1 MNDHHLPQLGLAAT
15 YRLLHIPGGSF
26 WLGSHK
32 HEKDAD
38 ESEKPAHEIQLSDFY
53 LGEYQV
59 TQEYWQALMGDNP
72 SRFKGERRPVEK
84 VSWYDAAVF
93 CNRLSLEVGLKPCYL
108 VANKKELVQNNKI
121 FGQAENGTWELPN
134 KGSVILDPSTNGY
147 RLPSEAEWEYAA
159 RGGTYTHAAR
169 MTYAGSENLAQ
180 SGWYNENSQNETK
193 EVGLLLPN
201 ALGLYDLSGNVWEW
215 CGDWYSGYPKE
226 RKKDP
231 QGPAEGRGRVLR
243 GGSCFDRSRH
253 CRVAYRHDYEPDYR
267 YDYVGFRLARS
278 LQ

>member
-26 WLGSHK
+26 WLGSHAQ
-32 HEKDAD
+32 EEDAH
-38 ESEKPAHEIQLSDFY
+38 ESEQPAHEIKISDFY

-72 SRFKGERRPVEK
+72 AYFKGERRPVEN

-93 CNRLSLEVGLKPCYL
+93 CNRLSLQSGFRPCYYL
-108 VANKKELVQNNKI
+108 VEPGTGQYSKI
-121 FGQAENGTWELPN
+121 FGQSAKGNWDLPN
-134 KGSVILDPSTNGY
+134 KGDVVLDPSANGY

-159 RGGTYTHAAR
+159 RGGAYTHASR

-180 SGWYNENSQNETK
+180 CGWYGENSQNETK

-215 CGDWYSGYPKE
+215 CGDWYSDYPKE

-231 QGPAEGRGRVLR
+231 QGADGGRARIVR
-243 GGSCFDRSRH
+243 GGSCFNRSQR
-253 CRVAYRHDYEPDYR
+253 CRVALRRSYEPEYR
-267 YDYVGFRLARS
+267 DNYLGFRLARS